1 MHFPLSRDC
10 MQKVSSLVRRT
21 ASSHMMIC
29 TDARVCLLQNP
40 PPPRL
45 LGKSTRKTEYSEF
58 DCLIFRGASP
68 YCPIQPVS
76 HCVVIRLLTKVT
88 PKIQ

>member
-1 MHFPLSRDC
+1 MHFPLTRDC
-10 MQKVSSLVRRT
+10 MQKVSSLARRT
-21 ASSHMMIC
+21 ASSHIMIR
-29 TDARVCLLQNP
+29 TDARVCLLQKAPSPLTQEIN
-40 PPPRL
+40 
-45 LGKSTRKTEYSEF
+45 SRKTEYSEI

-76 HCVVIRLLTKVT
+76 HCVVVRLLTKVT

>member
-29 TDARVCLLQNP
+29 TDVRVCLLQKP
-40 PPPRL
+40 PP
-45 LGKSTRKTEYSEF
+45 
-58 DCLIFRGASP
+58 
-68 YCPIQPVS
+68 
-76 HCVVIRLLTKVT
+76 H
-88 PKIQ
+88 